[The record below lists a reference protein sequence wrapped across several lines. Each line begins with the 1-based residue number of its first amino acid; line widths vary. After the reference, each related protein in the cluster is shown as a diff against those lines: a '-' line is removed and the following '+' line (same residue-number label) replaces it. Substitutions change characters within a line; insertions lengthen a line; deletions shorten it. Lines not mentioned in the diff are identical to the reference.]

1 MKLYELT
8 PLEAGEKIRKKE
20 IGVRELTEY
29 ALDRIDA
36 VDGEVSAFLR
46 TEREAA
52 LARADEVQKQID
64 EGQAASPLAGVPYGL
79 KDNIC
84 SKGLETTCASK
95 ILGGFRPPYDATI
108 VKKLNNAGMIMV
120 GKTNMDEFAMGSTT
134 ETSYYKTT
142 KNPWDLQ
149 RVPGGSSGGS
159 AAAVAAR
166 EVPFTI
172 GSDTGGSI
180 RQPAAYCGVTGLKP
194 TYGAVS
200 RFGLI
205 AYGSSLDQIGPIAP
219 SARDCAAVFDAIS
232 GYDEMDS
239 TSMPLEIQALAN
251 IEGGVKGMTIG
262 IPKSYFG
269 DGLSAEVRSKIEDA
283 IKVLENEG
291 ANVEEFEF
299 SMLDYAVPA
308 YYIIASAEASSNLS
322 RFDGVKYGFRS
333 ENAEGLRDVYLKTR
347 TEGFGSEVKKRIML
361 GAFALS
367 SGYYDAYYNK
377 ALQVKALIKQAF
389 DSAFEKY
396 DMILGPVAPT
406 TAPKIGESLKDPLAM
421 YLSDI
426 YTVSVNLAGLP
437 GLSLPCGFDGEGM
450 PVGMQLLG
458 KAFDDAKLLRAGA
471 LYQDVTDFHKQMPSM
486 VQKGE

>member
-29 ALDRIDA
+29 ALGRIDA

>member
-29 ALDRIDA
+29 ALGRIDA

-269 DGLSAEVRSKIEDA
+269 DGLSAEVRSGIEDA
-283 IKVLENEG
+283 MKVLEGEG

>member
-8 PLEAGEKIRKKE
+8 PLEAGEKIQKKE

-108 VKKLNNAGMIMV
+108 VKKLNNAGLIMV

-219 SARDCAAVFDAIS
+219 TARDCAAVFDAIS

-239 TSMPLEIQALAN
+239 TSMPMEIQALAN

-269 DGLSAEVRSKIEDA
+269 DGLSAEVRSGIEDA
-283 IKVLENEG
+283 MKVLEGEG

-389 DSAFEKY
+389 DNAFEKY

-471 LYQDVTDFHKQMPSM
+471 CYQDVTDFHKQMPAM